1 MNYVKQ
7 RLQCVCPR
15 PYNRWEIDQLQL
27 KEMMA
32 FYEIPNPR
40 TLSAKLS
47 TIKASFPFMKLPPE
61 IRIMIYNLHFF
72 QPADGDSQQQFCAA
86 GEFCRFRRCN
96 NDIPVRMLF
105 MLSKAIYAE
114 AMPLYYRTKTFR
126 FYHCR
131 VASFLAKIGPDQRQ
145 HVTKVA
151 FNLKPYNARVEIP
164 ALLGCPSLRELTIVV
179 DDAVGLW
186 AGLRRKGL
194 NVPHRTTHTPLELLL
209 RIRSIER
216 VTVSFLIDESN
227 RYTSSAE
234 KKIRKELVDT
244 LQTLEQRYA
253 FKKRPLAGSVESPIL
268 ISDD

>member
-15 PYNRWEIDQLQL
+15 PHNRWEIEQLQI

-40 TLSAKLS
+40 TLSATLS
-47 TIKASFPFMKLPPE
+47 TIEASFPFMKLPPE
-61 IRIMIYNLHFF
+61 IRIMIYKLHFF
-72 QPADGDSQQQFCAA
+72 QPADGDTRQRFCDA

-96 NDIPVRMLF
+96 NDVPVRMLF
-105 MLSKAIYAE
+105 VLSKAIYAE
-114 AMPLYYRTKTFR
+114 AMPLYYRTKTFH
-126 FYHCR
+126 FFHCR

-145 HVTKVA
+145 HITKIA

-164 ALLGCPSLRELTIVV
+164 ALLDCPSLRELTIVV
-179 DDAVGLW
+179 DDPVGLW
-186 AGLRRKGL
+186 AHLRAKGL

-209 RIRSIER
+209 QIRSIER
-216 VTVSFLIDESN
+216 MTVSFLDDESN
-227 RYTSSAE
+227 WYISSTE
-234 KKIRKELVDT
+234 KKIRKELVET
-244 LQTLEQRYA
+244 LQVLEQRYP
-253 FKKRPLAGSVESPIL
+253 FEKRPLAGSVESPIV